1 MGRRSAKQ
9 LFDRLALNC
18 LWGARLQLRRPQ
30 LADAPQVYRYA
41 AEPPASRF
49 LAWTAHRNELETQQF
64 LHDCIDAWHGMHGE
78 ERLPWVILAD
88 GVVVGM
94 IEVKLKG
101 CNAGMGYVLAPEAW
115 GQGYATEALGLVS
128 EALFHHTPVSA
139 IWALCVTQNP
149 ASARVLEKCGYQREK
164 LIPNYLPCPNLDGE
178 KHDVWRYVRYR
189 YPAPA
194 TQSVAKPV

>member
-9 LFDRLALNC
+9 PFDRQALNC
-18 LWGARLQLRRPQ
+18 LRGARLQLRRPQ

-41 AEPPASRF
+41 ADPFASRF
-49 LAWTAHRNELETQQF
+49 LAWTPHSNELETQQF
-64 LHDCIDAWHGMHGE
+64 LHDCIDAWQGE
-78 ERLPWVILAD
+78 DRLPWVILAD

-101 CNAGMGYVLAPEAW
+101 RNAGMGYVLAPGAW
-115 GQGYATEALGLVS
+115 GLGYATEALGLVS
-128 EALFHHTPVSA
+128 EALLHHTSVSA

-149 ASARVLEKCGYQREK
+149 ASARVLEKCRYQREK

-189 YPAPA
+189 FPAAA